1 MIINKK
7 NFNNKISKQ
16 LLFVT
21 CYFLICI
28 GNANAEIRVGNYSRS
43 YANDYNQVAAVKQES
58 EVSTTLANLPVRVA
72 NKTLADK
79 IARGDTTA
87 GVSVSNLE
95 SCANIYPSSGSFAWD
110 TPTAGLKAG
119 SSSTCIAVVEMR
131 VVKGSDD
138 IVVARA
144 NIAAG
149 DSIECNISKFPQSS
163 YTSDAGSVVFPADR
177 EPTVDD
183 VVKAMNNEQKKNAAL
198 KIAAGALVGGLAGNA
213 VGKNEVG
220 QTGILGGGKDKM
232 QGTAIG
238 ALSGAALMAGNSYS
252 GKVGGDVI
260 LSAGVNAAAGGV
272 IGNMVA
278 NGDSVLRIEDCTYPD
293 GKTKSKCLWGVIEE
307 ADSKKTVPD
316 AYFNITNKKDFIV
329 KENGKYT
336 KATRLINVRF
346 DGADNKDK
354 YLEDAISE
362 PNFFTRKEVKKFSY
376 DEKNNSVSES
386 DSGDWVQIK
395 SAAYPGK
402 ATPAMIDINGTD
414 LKDKVFGLKM
424 KDWYKARSNIKIDN
438 LLGRNANGESYDL
451 GDAKQA
457 FTIDSFYPLTVD
469 ADDGALIDVNN
480 KARMK
485 GTLVGAGAG
494 ASLGAFT
501 AYQGAQ
507 DEIDARW
514 ISAVQEYKDSLQK
527 VYCATGTRFLS
538 QYNDLTVI
546 PNMQ

>member
-1 MIINKK
+1 MKK
-7 NFNNKISKQ
+7 NLVILS
-16 LLFVT
+16 LP
-21 CYFLICI
+21 CI
-28 GNANAEIRVGNYSRS
+28 LTTLSSSSWADIRVGNYSRS
-43 YANDYNQVAAVKQES
+43 YANDYNQVATVKQES

-95 SCANIYPSSGSFAWD
+95 SCANIYPSGTFAWD
-110 TPTAGLKAG
+110 TPTAGLKSG
-119 SSSTCIAVVEMR
+119 SSSTCVAVVEMR
-131 VVKGSDD
+131 IVKGSDD

-144 NIAAG
+144 NVAAG

-278 NGDSVLRIEDCTYPD
+278 NGDSVLRIEDCTSSD

-307 ADSKKTVPD
+307 KKSFNGT
-316 AYFNITNKKDFIV
+316 AYYDFAKKQTIV
-329 KENGKYT
+329 CDGGLTGCGEE
-336 KATRLINVRF
+336 RLLGVRF
-346 DGADNKDK
+346 IDKDGKDK
-354 YLEDAISE
+354 TLEDALTE
-362 PNFFTRKEVKKFSY
+362 TNFFRDNIKTKYSFV
-376 DEKNNSVSES
+376 DEK
-386 DSGDWVQIK
+386 GTIIK
-395 SAAYPGK
+395 QNDNGTLVEIKAGAAGLPG
-402 ATPAMIDINGTD
+402 TQTLAMIDINGTG
-414 LKDKVFGLKM
+414 LKDKFFGLKM
-424 KDWYKARSNIKIDN
+424 KDWYKARSTIKSEQ
-438 LLGRNANGESYDL
+438 LLGRRTTGESYPLDK
-451 GDAKQA
+451 AK
-457 FTIDSFYPLTVD
+457 TWDPYDFYPLTVD